1 MFPWQGLRT
10 LQVQPY
16 SPDFPEQ
23 LLQCPSWAF
32 VPAYRCGA
40 VPTLAGFPIHTPGEG
55 SDHGIDP
62 LYLDESHLAQ
72 LQVVDISIPSRM
84 DLSLFLTNETRAYL
98 QSLKSRAWV

>member
-1 MFPWQGLRT
+1 MAGLRT

-23 LLQCPSWAF
+23 LLQCHLGLSYLLTAAGQF
-32 VPAYRCGA
+32 R
-40 VPTLAGFPIHTPGEG
+40 TLAGFPIHTPGEG